1 MKVHLSYFKLNGESI
16 EGHPII
22 DKLLYLK
29 QVLQKLKPVYKKLDF
44 QISRLVSLAGKEA
57 SEINLNNQED
67 VLLMKPNLALEDL
80 VDAEKGDSDI
90 DDDAED
96 ANRKLSSKVRDR
108 IAKKVDRA
116 MESGY
121 GEMEKSQKREFIAAI
136 RQKREIANKEQK
148 KKDQFSDFKK
158 RRLLESKFVRDM
170 DDELHERPIETEKRA
185 NIKGIYDPMQEKRQ

>member
-1 MKVHLSYFKLNGESI
+1 MLYFKLNGESI
-16 EGHPII
+16 DGHPIV

-44 QISRLVSLAGKEA
+44 QVSRLVSLAGKEA

-90 DDDAED
+90 DEDAED
-96 ANRKLSSKVRDR
+96 ATKKLSNRVRDR

-121 GEMEKSQKREFIAAI
+121 GEMEKSQKRDLITAI
-136 RQKREIANKEQK
+136 RQKREMANKEQK
-148 KKDQFSDFKK
+148 KKD
-158 RRLLESKFVRDM
+158 
-170 DDELHERPIETEKRA
+170 
-185 NIKGIYDPMQEKRQ
+185 